1 MVKLYSTSSLLIS
14 SALTL
19 APSAFAFAPSTLLNN
34 NVNMQQKEATS
45 SLVVVTHMAGDDY
58 DDFYADYDPSKFDS
72 FNTAANNKDDS
83 GGGGGGGGY
92 SGGGGDRRRSG
103 GGGGGYN
110 TGRRDNGGGRGGG
123 RDSRSFAYSRDTSRD
138 NSNIDE
144 GAVTTLLKRRGDAK
158 KMRDFDTADAIRDEL
173 MRDYKVGVDDRE
185 LSWRTGV
192 SESGSGRGRPDGGR
206 GGRGDRDGGRGNA
219 GRGGSP
225 HRSGGGMRR
234 PKQNFGVN
242 GHDYKQTKESGP
254 NTSGFSEQ
262 EIHNMLAERLV
273 AKLSRD
279 FGTADSIQTD
289 LVARGVFVHDGTK
302 EWRFDGVPYGNFN
315 ERDRRGQPGRMDD
328 SRSSRDNNRDVAYV
342 KSSFSAPIEG
352 GVKDELIDGLV
363 QERLNYKASRNF
375 DKADA
380 IREGLRTKFNVL
392 IDDRYVL
399 FFCDTTRM

>member
-1 MVKLYSTSSLLIS
+1 MVKLSLFS
-14 SALTL
+14 SALSL
-19 APSAFAFAPSTLLNN
+19 SLLPSSFAFSSTLSKN
-34 NVNMQQKEATS
+34 NVNHNMQQKEVTS
-45 SLVVVTHMAGDDY
+45 SLVVTQMAGDDY

-72 FNTAANNKDDS
+72 FNTAENNKDDS
-83 GGGGGGGGY
+83 GGGGGGGY
-92 SGGGGDRRRSG
+92 SGGGGDRRRGGGG

-110 TGRRDNGGGRGGG
+110 TGRRDNGSGRGGGRGGG
-123 RDSRSFAYSRDTSRD
+123 DSRSFEYSRDTSRD
-138 NSNIDE
+138 SSNIDE
-144 GAVTTLLKRRGDAK
+144 GAVTQLLKRRGDAK
-158 KMRDFDTADAIRDEL
+158 RSRDFDTADAIRDEL

-206 GGRGDRDGGRGNA
+206 GRGDRDGGRGNA

-225 HRSGGGMRR
+225 HRSGGGGRR
-234 PKQNFGVN
+234 PKQNFGPN

-315 ERDRRGQPGRMDD
+315 ERDRRGQPGRMED
-328 SRSSRDNNRDVAYV
+328 SRSSRDSNRDVAYV
-342 KSSFSAPIEG
+342 KSSFSIPVEG
-352 GVKDELIDGLV
+352 VTDELIDGLV

-392 IDDRYVL
+392 IDDRYV
-399 FFCDTTRM
+399 FFFLNDTTRL